1 MFHASPLANVNLAW
15 ANNLVYTNIVV
26 QRNDEVLAR
35 LGEDQVSYTDKIP
48 PDGLWTYSVVPENG
62 NCDRATVVV
71 RVQEA
76 GYPQLVIGR
85 ITGYLAVGRYDI
97 TQGNAV
103 KRMGNAEF
111 ATTPFTEKSLRAKIA
126 AVLEV

>member
-85 ITGYLAVGRYDI
+85 ITGYL
-97 TQGNAV
+97 N
-103 KRMGNAEF
+103 GNAESEDAAAETENKVNPSTSF
-111 ATTPFTEKSLRAKIA
+111 AGGCF
-126 AVLEV
+126 V